1 MYETAALSHS
11 VLSRASPAAGGAP
24 TLASSGQC
32 PGPARPI
39 IVPPSAVSQAGLGNR
54 LGWSFSFAALART
67 LNSSVYIPWS
77 TLVHGYQ
84 DPGVPHDYN
93 LTEVMR
99 LMSLPANLH
108 FIECDSLVQKR
119 KCLLHSSARHQPS
132 QDKEATPP
140 KAFNL
145 EFVHD
150 FATGCSGAYYVPDVF
165 WKLLAALSERHSRK
179 GSGGMQTDLL
189 PCPNATRDGFLGAY
203 KSTQA
208 EVQPRVD
215 LQNPTPRTYMALHV
229 RRRLRFTDEL
239 LNSTRVAIGSIFRAN
254 GLPWL
259 ILAQSAAMA
268 EGARRSLL
276 AIGVRIVDRS
286 VVGGMSMEQELLRG
300 ALQFP
305 CPAALACTRTHT
317 HNTRARIPDFPCSLR
332 ARLQPAPPSDFF
344 AISAAAGVLVDIRW
358 SNGTAVGSRR
368 PGSWQCWVDSSLSS
382 VAAFTGGAPL
392 LIAYPRNFCNGKT
405 SVADWRAHV
414 PVRNAT
420 MSSALRR
427 TFFVDESSAFLAS
440 VNELR
445 SGVRVSSTQFLE

>member
-108 FIECDSLVQKR
+108 FIECDSLVKKR

-150 FATGCSGAYYVPDVF
+150 FATWCSGAYYVPDVF

-259 ILAQSAAMA
+259 ILASQGDFRLPWLIHPML
-268 EGARRSLL
+268 GA
-276 AIGVRIVDRS
+276 
-286 VVGGMSMEQELLRG
+286 
-300 ALQFP
+300 P
-305 CPAALACTRTHT
+305 
-317 HNTRARIPDFPCSLR
+317 
-332 ARLQPAPPSDFF
+332 
-344 AISAAAGVLVDIRW
+344 
-358 SNGTAVGSRR
+358 
-368 PGSWQCWVDSSLSS
+368 DSSLSS

-445 SGVRVSSTQFLE
+445 SGVRVSSTQLLE